1 MAETLEEALRRLE
14 GEPENRGPWHVLW
27 VMSTYRRTNLLY
39 VPHKRRVSECLA
51 EGYLTLNEARTEVR
65 TNLLHARCDAWLL
78 NVETGE
84 AEHQPRKYSRDHCD
98 GG

>member
-27 VMSTYRRTNLLY
+27 VMSTYRRRNLLY
-39 VPHKRRVSECLA
+39 IPHKRRVSDCLV
-51 EGYLTLNEARTEVR
+51 EGYLTLNEAQEAASKD
-65 TNLLHARCDAWLL
+65 LLGMRNDAWLL

-84 AEHQPRKYSRDHCD
+84 SVHVPRRRP
-98 GG
+98 

>member
-27 VMSTYRRTNLLY
+27 VMATNDRRNMLY
-39 VPHKRRVSECLA
+39 VPWKRRVSDCLV
-51 EGYLTLNEARTEVR
+51 EGYLTLNEAQEAASKD
-65 TNLLHARCDAWLL
+65 LLGMRNDAWLL

-84 AEHQPRKYSRDHCD
+84 SVHVPRRRPS
-98 GG
+98 GP